1 MGRHA
6 IDGDRSARV
15 AVSTARRERTGQGL
29 QEVLRLMEHV
39 FIAADLLSH
48 PRVAET
54 RDHIHHSVPK
64 HDHLMRV
71 ARYSYH
77 LAPMLGAD
85 RRTAVRAAV
94 LHDLDS
100 RLGTL
105 TTHGAIAARV
115 AAEMGEPQAV
125 SEAIVSHMY
134 PFGPKPT
141 TREGWV
147 LVVAD
152 KIASLTDLT
161 AFIGGLFTGH
171 SLRVRKQLC
180 CTDPFYAEHRAARR
194 ARRRILGRLWRS
206 RGRVALSE

>member
-1 MGRHA
+1 MDLVV
-6 IDGDRSARV
+6 I
-15 AVSTARRERTGQGL
+15 
-29 QEVLRLMEHV
+29 
-39 FIAADLLSH
+39 ADLLSH
-48 PRVAET
+48 PRVVET
-54 RDHIHHSVPK
+54 RDHVHHSVPK

-115 AAEMGEPQAV
+115 AAEMGEPEAV
-125 SEAIVSHMY
+125 SRAIVSHMF
-134 PFGPKPT
+134 PLGPRPT

-147 LVVAD
+147 LAVAD

-161 AFIGGLFTGH
+161 AFVGGLFTGR
-171 SLRVRKQLC
+171 SLEERRRLRVS
-180 CTDPFYAEHRAARR
+180 DPFYAQR
-194 ARRRILGRLWRS
+194 ARRQRRRLLRRLWRS
-206 RGRVALSE
+206 VGRPGLGG